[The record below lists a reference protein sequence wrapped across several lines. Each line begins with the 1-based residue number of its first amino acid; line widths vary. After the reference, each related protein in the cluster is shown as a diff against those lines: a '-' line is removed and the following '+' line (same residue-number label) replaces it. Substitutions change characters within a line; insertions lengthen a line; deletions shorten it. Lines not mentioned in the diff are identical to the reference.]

1 MAFNTRQHSFSYMMD
16 AYIIYY
22 NSVQKSFVQST
33 VRKLKAEI
41 KKKPDAALL
50 AKLSQEEKTFFAVK
64 IDGKL
69 L

>member
-1 MAFNTRQHSFSYMMD
+1 MD

-22 NSVQKSFVQST
+22 NSVQKSFAQST